1 MTLIIHG
8 QCSSSRYFMITS
20 LRKKGN
26 FRLLK
31 PLSNLSNNKLKIFA
45 NLAIWL
51 LAIVLS
57 CPILVYQQL
66 VTVGIKNVYVKFVCA
81 EQYPDDRFRIVYAVL
96 TFVIAFVIP
105 LLTLSYFHYKIKC
118 FLNAHIL
125 RFELSREKL
134 MNNGS
139 STIKTISSKSPQSLF
154 MSMAPKRNS
163 EANYNYYSM
172 IDLNLFNSSDL
183 HSSPTQTRD
192 GSPFNSDLEKG
203 RLPIKANH
211 INRLDKSRTLS
222 NNFQFDSYLPV
233 YRVKLSNNKC
243 SLLNGDSLTINNL
256 TINKISPTKALSAET
271 VLSVK
276 KNCASSCLSLSQL
289 KMNCSELIESSVN
302 NSISVNNS
310 SSMNNSSSVNNSSSA
325 NNNYSSTQPKSKH
338 FTFASKDSAELT
350 RDQKRRPFNKRSSKR
365 KDSLGYRLR
374 LYRSLSDS
382 NLFDLNQPFHNSFL
396 HELNPPQSLLTNL
409 HRKSSAEHQPST
421 VIVSPSFSS
430 QAFNLDYLRLINFD
444 FNQRSNT
451 IIRNHPETA
460 KRLCKPR
467 RSEQLKIASLT
478 RYSRFSCFLKRLKQ
492 FHYLNKE
499 LQRNQKVTFLLV
511 MTIVIFAISWLPL
524 NVYNL
529 YFDFNHD
536 ARDISVQKMYT
547 MLAICHIFA
556 MSSAIT
562 NGILYG
568 LLNTNIQKEL
578 IKLFKNCL
586 HSKRKAAD

>member
-1 MTLIIHG
+1 
-8 QCSSSRYFMITS
+8 MITS
-20 LRKKGN
+20 LKKKGN

-45 NLAIWL
+45 NLTIWL

-57 CPILVYQQL
+57 CPILFYQQL
-66 VTVGIKNVYVKFVCA
+66 VTVGIRGVYEKKVCA
-81 EQYPDDRFRIVYAVL
+81 EQYPDDRFRIIYAVL

-139 STIKTISSKSPQSLF
+139 TTIKTISSKSPQTLF
-154 MSMAPKRNS
+154 MSMAPKRSS
-163 EANYNYYSM
+163 EANYYSL

-192 GSPFNSDLEKG
+192 CSPFNSDLEKS
-203 RLPIKANH
+203 RLSIKLNY
-211 INRLDKSRTLS
+211 RKKLDKSLTLS

-233 YRVKLSNNKC
+233 YRVKLSNKN
-243 SLLNGDSLTINNL
+243 SFLNGDSLTIN
-256 TINKISPTKALSAET
+256 KISPAKALSAET
-271 VLSVK
+271 ILSVK
-276 KNCASSCLSLSQL
+276 KDCSSSYLSLSQL
-289 KMNCSELIESSVN
+289 NNVSLNQLKLNCSELNE
-302 NSISVNNS
+302 
-310 SSMNNSSSVNNSSSA
+310 SSVNNSSSA
-325 NNNYSSTQPKSKH
+325 NNSSSKSSKPKSKH
-338 FTFASKDSAELT
+338 FTFASKDNEPTREGLSAV
-350 RDQKRRPFNKRSSKR
+350 DGDHKRRPLDKRSPKR
-365 KDSLGYRLR
+365 KDSLGYRPI
-374 LYRSLSDS
+374 YRSLSDS
-382 NLFDLNQPFHNSFL
+382 NLFDLNQPLHNSFL
-396 HELNPPQSLLTNL
+396 HELNPP
-409 HRKSSAEHQPST
+409 HST

-430 QAFNLDYLRLINFD
+430 PAFNLPNLDSLRLINFD
-444 FNQRSNT
+444 FNQRPNAIT
-451 IIRNHPETA
+451 RHPETVN
-460 KRLCKPR
+460 RLSKPR

-492 FHYLNKE
+492 FDYLNKE
-499 LQRNQKVTFLLV
+499 LQRNQKITFILV
-511 MTIVIFAISWLPL
+511 SCIVIFAISWLPL

-536 ARDISVQKMYT
+536 ARDISVPKVYT
-547 MLAICHIFA
+547 ILAICHIFA

-586 HSKRKAAD
+586 HSKRKAAN